1 MSNPANTSTN
11 LHAELPAALRQA
23 APSGQL
29 QRAFAVARQTVN
41 ETDRTVEL
49 AFASE
54 QPYER
59 YWGIEILDCSAPAM
73 RLGRMTTGAPLLAD
87 HDTAD
92 VIGVVESVTLG
103 ADRVARAVVRFGKS
117 TRAQEVFQDVVDGI
131 RRNVSVGYMIHKATL
146 VNSVDGLDTYRVT
159 DWEPF
164 EVSLVSVPA
173 DASVGVG
180 RSLASAEQKSVCVSI
195 NVEVELDDD
204 ALDALEDATEAT
216 DPMADPMAA
225 TSAMPAATDPS
236 GYDAARAKPTPITST
251 PKGRTMS
258 DIQATAERNHA
269 LEISKLAA
277 TIAGAGDLALK
288 SIQAGHTVEQFQAEV
303 LRNLATKPLPTADIG
318 LTVKDGQR
326 YSVLRAI
333 RALTDKDW
341 THAGFEREC
350 HNSILKRAGMAEAP
364 NNGFFVPY
372 EVQKRDMTA
381 GTANA
386 GGVLVATDNLASSFI
401 DLLRNRAVVA
411 QLGATMLSGLQG
423 NVTIPRQTAGGT
435 AYWLTNETT
444 GITESQQTLGQLS
457 LTPKNVGAYTEIS
470 RQLMMQSS
478 PAADM
483 LVMNDLSKVLALAI
497 DLAALEGSG
506 ASGQPTGISNTA
518 SIGSVSGTSLAYAG
532 ILEFQTDVA
541 GSNAL
546 TANCAYVTTPTV
558 AALLAGRQ
566 RFTST
571 DTPLWTGNVLDGNMS
586 GFRAMSTV
594 QVTAASMVF
603 GDFSQVV
610 IGEWGML
617 ELALN
622 PYANFA
628 TAITG
633 VRAIQ
638 TVDVGVRYAG
648 AFSRATS
655 IS

>member
-1 MSNPANTSTN
+1 
-11 LHAELPAALRQA
+11 LPA
-23 APSGQL
+23 SHL
-29 QRAFAVARQTVN
+29 QRAFTVKREAVNLEA
-41 ETDRTVEL
+41 RTVEL

-54 QPYER
+54 TGYER
-59 YWGIEILDCSAPAM
+59 YWGMEILDVTATSM
-73 RLGRMTTGAPLLAD
+73 RLGRMTSGANLLCD
-87 HDTAD
+87 HDSTD
-92 VIGVVESVTLG
+92 VVGVVESVSIG
-103 ADRVARAVVRFGKS
+103 ADRVARALVRFGKS
-117 TRAQEVFQDVVDGI
+117 ARAQEVFQDVADGI
-131 RRNVSVGYMIHKATL
+131 RRNVSVGYMIHRAVL
-146 VNSVDGLDTYRVT
+146 VESTDGLDTYRVT

-164 EVSLVSVPA
+164 EVSMVSVPA

-180 RSLASAEQKSVCVSI
+180 RSAASTTALATT
-195 NVEVELDDD
+195 
-204 ALDALEDATEAT
+204 ATLAPAT
-216 DPMADPMAA
+216 PQ
-225 TSAMPAATDPS
+225 TFTF
-236 GYDAARAKPTPITST
+236 T
-251 PKGRTMS
+251 PKGRLMS
-258 DIQATAERNHA
+258 DIQAPAAAAAAEQRNHA

-277 TIAGAGDLALK
+277 TIAAPGAGDLALK

-303 LRNLATKPLPTADIG
+303 LRNLSLKPLPTAAIG
-318 LTVKDGQR
+318 MTAKEGQR

-350 HNSILKRAGMAEAP
+350 HNAILKRSGMGEAP

-372 EVQKRDMTA
+372 EVQKRDMSA

-423 NVTIPRQTAGGT
+423 NVTIPKQTAGGT

-444 GITESQQTLGQLS
+444 AITESQQTLGQLS
-457 LTPKNVGAYTEIS
+457 MTPKNVGAYTEIS

-483 LVMNDLSKVLALAI
+483 LVMNDLSRVLALAI

-506 ASGQPTGISNTA
+506 ASGQPTGISNTG
-518 SIGSVSGTSLAYAG
+518 SIGAVTGTTLAYAG

-541 GSNAL
+541 AANAL
-546 TANCAYVTTPTV
+546 AGNCAYVTTPAV
-558 AALLAGRQ
+558 AALLAARQ
-566 RFTST
+566 RFSST
-571 DTPLWTGNVLDGNMS
+571 DTPLWQGNVLDGTMS
-586 GFRAMSTV
+586 GFRAMSTN
-594 QVTAASMVF
+594 QVTAASMIF

-622 PYANFA
+622 PYANF
-628 TAITG
+628 TAAISG

-638 TVDVGVRYAG
+638 TVDVGIRYAG
-648 AFSRATS
+648 AFARATS

>member
-1 MSNPANTSTN
+1 MSTPAAHPATAAATD
-11 LHAELPAALRQA
+11 AAIPAALRAALGQA
-23 APSGQL
+23 TQNGQPTGL
-29 QRAFAVARQTVN
+29 PASHFQRAFTVKREAVNLEA
-41 ETDRTVEL
+41 RTVEL

-54 QPYER
+54 TGYER
-59 YWGIEILDCSAPAM
+59 YWGMEILDITPTSM
-73 RLGRMTTGAPLLAD
+73 RLGRMTSGANLLCD
-87 HDTAD
+87 HDSTD
-92 VIGVVESVTLG
+92 VVGVVESVTVG
-103 ADRVARAVVRFGKS
+103 ADRVARALVRFGKS
-117 TRAQEVFQDVVDGI
+117 ERASEVFQDVADGI
-131 RRNVSVGYMIHKATL
+131 RRNVSVGYMIHKAVL
-146 VNSVDGLDTYRVT
+146 VESTDGLDTYRVT

-164 EVSLVSVPA
+164 EVSMVSVPA

-180 RSLASAEQKSVCVSI
+180 RS
-195 NVEVELDDD
+195 
-204 ALDALEDATEAT
+204 
-216 DPMADPMAA
+216 AA
-225 TSAMPAATDPS
+225 TATTSATLATPAITATAP
-236 GYDAARAKPTPITST
+236 ATPTVTPI
-251 PKGRTMS
+251 PKGPKMS
-258 DIQATAERNHA
+258 DIQAPAAEQRNHA

-277 TIAGAGDLALK
+277 TIASPGAGDLALK

-303 LRNLATKPLPTADIG
+303 LRNLATKPLPTAAIG
-318 LTVKDGQR
+318 LTPQEGKR

-341 THAGFEREC
+341 TNAGFEREC
-350 HNSILKRAGMAEAP
+350 HQAILKRSGMGEAP

-423 NVTIPRQTAGGT
+423 NVTIPKQTGGGT
-435 AYWLTNETT
+435 AYWLTNEATA
-444 GITESQQTLGQLS
+444 ITESQQTLGQLS
-457 LTPKNVGAYTEIS
+457 MTPKNVGAYTEIS

-483 LVMNDLSKVLALAI
+483 LVMNDLSRVLALAI

-506 ASGQPTGISNTA
+506 ASGQPTGISATG
-518 SIGSVSGTSLAYAG
+518 SIGAVTGTSLAYAG

-541 GSNAL
+541 AANAL
-546 TANCAYVTTPTV
+546 AGNCAYVTTPAV
-558 AALLAGRQ
+558 AALLTARQ
-566 RFTST
+566 RFSST
-571 DTPLWTGNVLDGNMS
+571 DTPLWNGNVLDGTMS
-586 GFRAMSTV
+586 GFRAMSTN
-594 QVTAASMVF
+594 QVTAASMIF

-622 PYANFA
+622 PYANFTA
-628 TAITG
+628 AITG

-638 TVDVGVRYAG
+638 TVDVGIRYAG
-648 AFSRATS
+648 AFARATS
-655 IS
+655 IT

>member
-1 MSNPANTSTN
+1 
-11 LHAELPAALRQA
+11 LRAALDK
-23 APSGQL
+23 APQGNL
-29 QRAFAVARQTVN
+29 QRAFTVQRDAVNKAT
-41 ETDRTVEL
+41 RTATL

-54 QPYER
+54 LPYER
-59 YWGIEILDCSAPAM
+59 YWGVEILDCTAGSI
-73 RLGRMTTGAPLLAD
+73 RLGRMGSGANLLCD
-87 HDTAD
+87 HDTTD
-92 VIGVVESVTLG
+92 VVGVVESVQIG

-117 TRAQEVFQDVVDGI
+117 QRAEEVWQDVLGGI
-131 RRNVSVGYMIHKATL
+131 RRNVSVGYMIHRATL
-146 VNSVDGLDTYRVT
+146 VESVDGLDTYRVN

-180 RSLASAEQKSVCVSI
+180 RSLAPAEQPP
-195 NVEVELDDD
+195 
-204 ALDALEDATEAT
+204 EDAVAT
-216 DPMADPMAA
+216 
-225 TSAMPAATDPS
+225 PA
-236 GYDAARAKPTPITST
+236 GLDAARATPVSIATPLTATPT
-251 PKGRTMS
+251 PKGQKMS
-258 DIQATAERNHA
+258 DIQAPAAAAERNHA

-277 TIAGAGDLALK
+277 TIASPGAGDLALK
-288 SIQAGHTVEQFQAEV
+288 SIQAGHTVEMFQAEV
-303 LRNLATKPLPTADIG
+303 LRSLAKQPLPTAAIG
-318 LTVKDGQR
+318 LTAQEGKR

-341 THAGFEREC
+341 TNAGFEREC
-350 HNSILKRAGMAEAP
+350 HQAILKRSGMGEAP

-411 QLGATMLSGLQG
+411 QLGATMLSGLVG
-423 NVTIPRQTAGGT
+423 NVTIPKQTGGGT
-435 AYWLTNETT
+435 AYWLTNEATP
-444 GITESQQTLGQLS
+444 ITESQQTLGQLS
-457 LTPKNVGAYTEIS
+457 MTPKNVGAYTEIS

-483 LVMNDLSKVLALAI
+483 LVMNDLSRVLALAI

-506 ASGQPTGISNTA
+506 ASGQPTGISNTG
-518 SIGSVSGTSLAYAG
+518 SIGAVTGTSLAYAG

-541 GSNAL
+541 AANAL
-546 TANCAYVTTPTV
+546 AGNCAYVTTPAV
-558 AALLAGRQ
+558 AALLATRQ
-566 RFTST
+566 RFSST
-571 DTPLWTGNVLDGNMS
+571 DTPLWNGNVLDGTMS
-586 GFRAMSTV
+586 GFRAMSTN
-594 QVTAASMVF
+594 QLTAASMIF

-622 PYANFA
+622 PYANF
-628 TAITG
+628 TAAISG

-638 TVDVGVRYAG
+638 TVDVGIRYAG

-655 IS
+655 IT